1 MRRYSW
7 TAIGLA
13 ALLCGAGAFVTV
25 RALTGGSPAAVQ
37 HSLQAGPAQAQA
49 PQGNTTPFAD
59 APGTDETASSAFAN
73 DLAQPRFSGTL
84 AGIRFDGG
92 GHRGPEFN
100 CAARPVHVP
109 FTAAAGT
116 PLDIFASGL
125 PAGLAPGNGAPG
137 INRPSAVECG
147 GELIATDRIV
157 SVGSQLVTIGRVL
170 RPEAW
175 IGSNFPATRASVG
188 TLAGR
193 PAVLVKSI
201 MPDGRGGAF
210 VIWADP
216 VPNGYVVTMVYG
228 GNAPLSAI
236 EPVASAV
243 ASQQGSAR

>member
-1 MRRYSW
+1 VRRYSW

-13 ALLCGAGAFVTV
+13 ALLCGAGALVTV
-25 RALTGGSPAAVQ
+25 RALTGGSPAAGQ
-37 HSLQAGPAQAQA
+37 HSLQAGAAQAQA

-125 PAGLAPGNGAPG
+125 PAGLAPG
-137 INRPSAVECG
+137 INQPSAVECG
-147 GELIATDRIV
+147 GMLIATGRTVDVAVNGSIQVVNIERI
-157 SVGSQLVTIGRVL
+157 L

-175 IGSNFPATRASVG
+175 VGSNFPATRASTATIG
-188 TLAGR
+188 GR
-193 PAVLVKSI
+193 PVVTVKPI
-201 MPDGRGGAF
+201 MSDGRGGSW
-210 VIWADP
+210 VIWADR
-216 VPNGYVVTMVYG
+216 VSNGFVVSTIEG
-228 GNAPLSAI
+228 PNAPLSTVLSLAQ
-236 EPVASAV
+236 EF
-243 ASQQGSAR
+243 R